1 MGELEQIDKK
11 GSEMFLAREIAGWL
25 LVLFAVYL
33 LRMGLVF
40 VMDLQ
45 TPRIVEAAVVVIA
58 GLGVLR
64 AGILLIRISTAARV
78 CQLDRK

>member
-1 MGELEQIDKK
+1 
-11 GSEMFLAREIAGWL
+11 MFLTREIAGWA
-25 LVLFAVYL
+25 LVLFAVFL
-33 LRMGLVF
+33 LRTGLLF
-40 VMDLQ
+40 VMDLE
-45 TPRIVEAAVVVIA
+45 TPRIVEAAVVVFA

>member
-1 MGELEQIDKK
+1 
-11 GSEMFLAREIAGWL
+11 MFWVREIAGWL
-25 LVLFAVYL
+25 LVLFSLYL
-33 LRMGLVF
+33 LRMGLLF

-45 TPRIVEAAVVVIA
+45 TPRIVESAVVVFA

-64 AGILLIRISTAARV
+64 AGIMLVRISTAARV

>member
-1 MGELEQIDKK
+1 
-11 GSEMFLAREIAGWL
+11 MFIAREIAGWA
-25 LVLFAVYL
+25 LVLFAAYL
-33 LRMGLVF
+33 LRMGLIF

-45 TPRIVEAAVVVIA
+45 TPRIVEAAVVVFA

-64 AGILLIRISTAARV
+64 AGIMLIRISTAARI

>member
-1 MGELEQIDKK
+1 
-11 GSEMFLAREIAGWL
+11 MFLVREIAGWA
-25 LVLFAVYL
+25 LVLFALYL
-33 LRMGLVF
+33 LRMGLLF

-45 TPRIVEAAVVVIA
+45 TPRIVEAAVVMFA

-64 AGILLIRISTAARV
+64 AGITLVRISTAARI

>member
-1 MGELEQIDKK
+1 
-11 GSEMFLAREIAGWL
+11 MFLVREIAGWA
-25 LVLFAVYL
+25 LVLFALYL
-33 LRMGLVF
+33 LRMGLLF

-45 TPRIVEAAVVVIA
+45 TPRIVEAAVVMFA

-64 AGILLIRISTAARV
+64 AGIMLVRISTAARV

>member
-1 MGELEQIDKK
+1 
-11 GSEMFLAREIAGWL
+11 MFWAREIAGWA

-33 LRMGLVF
+33 LRMGLSF

-45 TPRIVEAAVVVIA
+45 TPRIVEAAVMVFA

-64 AGILLIRISTAARV
+64 AGIMLVRISTAARV

>member
-1 MGELEQIDKK
+1 
-11 GSEMFLAREIAGWL
+11 MFLAREIVGWA

-33 LRMGLVF
+33 LRMGLLF
-40 VMDLQ
+40 VMDLE
-45 TPRIVEAAVVVIA
+45 TPRIVESAVVVFA

-64 AGILLIRISTAARV
+64 AGIMLVRISTAARV

>member
-1 MGELEQIDKK
+1 
-11 GSEMFLAREIAGWL
+11 MFLAREIAGWVL
-25 LVLFAVYL
+25 LLIGVYL
-33 LRMGLVF
+33 LRMGLLF

-45 TPRIVEAAVVVIA
+45 APRIVESAVVSFA

-64 AGILLIRISTAARV
+64 AGILLIRISTAARI

>member
-1 MGELEQIDKK
+1 
-11 GSEMFLAREIAGWL
+11 MFWAREIVGWL
-25 LVLFAVYL
+25 LVLFSLYL
-33 LRMGLVF
+33 LRAGLLF

-45 TPRIVEAAVVVIA
+45 TPRIVESAVVVFA

-64 AGILLIRISTAARV
+64 AGIMLVRISTAARV

>member
-1 MGELEQIDKK
+1 
-11 GSEMFLAREIAGWL
+11 MFIAREFAGWA
-25 LVLFAVYL
+25 LVLFAAYL
-33 LRMGLVF
+33 LRMGLIF

-45 TPRIVEAAVVVIA
+45 TPRIVEAAVVVFA

-64 AGILLIRISTAARV
+64 AGIMLIRISTAARI

>member
-1 MGELEQIDKK
+1 
-11 GSEMFLAREIAGWL
+11 MFIAREIAGWVL
-25 LVLFAVYL
+25 ILFAVYL
-33 LRMGLVF
+33 LRMGLLF

-64 AGILLIRISTAARV
+64 AGTLLIRISTAARV

>member
-1 MGELEQIDKK
+1 
-11 GSEMFLAREIAGWL
+11 MFLVREIAGWA
-25 LVLFAVYL
+25 LVLFALYL
-33 LRMGLVF
+33 LRMGLLF

-45 TPRIVEAAVVVIA
+45 TPRIVEAAVVMFA

-64 AGILLIRISTAARV
+64 AGIMLVRISTAARI

>member
-1 MGELEQIDKK
+1 
-11 GSEMFLAREIAGWL
+11 MFIAREIAGWV

-33 LRMGLVF
+33 LRMGLLF

-45 TPRIVEAAVVVIA
+45 TPRIVESAVVVFA

-64 AGILLIRISTAARV
+64 AGILLIRISTAARIY
-78 CQLDRK
+78 QLDNK

>member
-1 MGELEQIDKK
+1 
-11 GSEMFLAREIAGWL
+11 MFLAREIGGWA

-33 LRMGLVF
+33 FRMGLLF

-45 TPRIVEAAVVVIA
+45 TPRIFEAAVVVIA

-64 AGILLIRISTAARV
+64 AGILLVRISTAARIF
-78 CQLDRK
+78 QLDRK